1 MRKIRGL
8 EVLTFVLCFGAAHA
22 LATAVNIGVF
32 GGLPLG
38 DFRGVAL
45 TASGVVLLY
54 FFAIL
59 IHRCLLWLVPLK
71 AGEIATGSREEFAF
85 NLYLLFYLTLFNSL
99 IRSGLTPVP
108 LLRLVYLALGARMGE
123 NTYASGIIFDPMFVE
138 LGANCIVGQSALI
151 VPHVIEGKRL
161 AIYPV
166 RIGNDVTI
174 GANAIVM
181 SDVVI
186 GDRAIVAA
194 GAIVVKGTRIGE
206 AESWGG
212 IPAKRLRQA

>member
-8 EVLTFVLCFGAAHA
+8 EVLTFILCFCAALA
-22 LATAVNIGVF
+22 LATAFNIGVF
-32 GGLPLG
+32 GRLPLG
-38 DFRGVAL
+38 DFRGVVM
-45 TASGVVLLY
+45 TASGVVLLF

-59 IHRCLLWLVPLK
+59 IHRCIHWLVPLK
-71 AGEIATGSREEFAF
+71 AGEVAAGSREEFVY
-85 NLYLLFYLTLFNSL
+85 NVYLLFYLALFNSL